1 MEAAFTLLSTADGD
15 EIAEN
20 ADSVVD
26 DARPPLAVP
35 TQTRRAETKHRRQG
49 TLMNAPADLADS
61 APPPLPRTDP
71 AAASRQVP
79 TVQAAA
85 CGGPILAAPPPSISV
100 AAPLPPNAATPLL
113 PAAAAALLP
122 VVTAPLAPVAAV
134 PATGPAG
141 RVPLVEQ
148 CDSTQRGIVHKT
160 AAETK
165 MFDAAAAMLAAQGLP
180 TDRKSV
186 VRMMQHAT
194 ARATNHT
201 YRTTGATGG
210 ILGAEKNKRPHL
222 LRSSSKLCR
231 PLRRHLLLPTSV
243 PSRSRTTVRATCPPW
258 RAHSHGES

>member
-79 TVQAAA
+79 TVQAA

-122 VVTAPLAPVAAV
+122 VVTAPLA
-134 PATGPAG
+134 
-141 RVPLVEQ
+141 
-148 CDSTQRGIVHKT
+148 
-160 AAETK
+160 
-165 MFDAAAAMLAAQGLP
+165 AQGQP

-210 ILGAEKNKRPHL
+210 ILGAEKNKRPPPL
-222 LRSSSKLCR
+222 AKQQQALS

-243 PSRSRTTVRATCPPW
+243 PP
-258 RAHSHGES
+258 